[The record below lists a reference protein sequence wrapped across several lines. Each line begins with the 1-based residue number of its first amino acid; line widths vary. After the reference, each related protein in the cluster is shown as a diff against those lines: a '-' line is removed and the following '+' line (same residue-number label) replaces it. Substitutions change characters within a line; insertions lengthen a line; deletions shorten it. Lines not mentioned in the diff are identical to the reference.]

1 MNNKK
6 VMIATPS
13 MYGDLC
19 VEYVYS
25 LVETIKLSYSN
36 GVNVYPVFVSHD
48 ALIQR
53 VRNDLISIA
62 INCKVDDIIFID
74 SDMEWDPNWIFELLR
89 YKEDVV
95 GGTARKKTD
104 DSELYAVKIKD
115 ISTHENGLIKCEGI
129 GTGFLK
135 LSKKALD
142 ALWEMSPVYKDKDEE
157 KRMIFDIKIINGEL
171 YSEDIIICDK
181 LNKAGFDCWLDP
193 KMTCAHIGAKKFCGN
208 IKNFIENIKNSKN

>member
-13 MYGDLC
+13 MYGDVC
-19 VEYVYS
+19 VEYVNS
-25 LVETIKLSYSN
+25 LIETIKLSYIN
-36 GVNVYPVFVSHD
+36 NVDIYPVFVSND

-53 VRNDLISIA
+53 VRNDLIFIA
-62 INCKVDDIIFID
+62 ITCKVDDMIFID
-74 SDMEWDPNWIFELLR
+74 SDMEWDPNWIFDLLN

-104 DSELYAVKIKD
+104 ESELYAVKIKD
-115 ISTHENGLIKCEGI
+115 LIIHKNGLIKCEGI

-135 LSKKALD
+135 LSKKALE
-142 ALWEMSPVYKDKDEE
+142 ALWKASQEYNDKNEK
-157 KRMIFDIKIINGEL
+157 KRMVFDIKIVNEEL

-193 KMTCAHIGAKKFCGN
+193 KMTCPHIGKKKFYGN
-208 IKNFIENIKNSKN
+208 IKNFIENFKIKI